1 MNVTYIVSI
10 ISVAFCLFFF
20 FYVKWYIKKRTSASE
35 LLAEYRTEVY
45 RLIAEIDS
53 VTDRDSRLVED
64 RIKKLNAILDD
75 TDKRLSVYMRELERS
90 RSGEALYTSLGRG
103 IRAALKTPLEATP
116 AAQSVTAPFAPSA
129 PTVPSAPAPSAPK
142 LSVVR
147 THAQQ
152 LPLEPPPAELSL
164 QPAQPE
170 PVRTVQKAPSKK
182 QIRSEIEM
190 LVNQGVSAGEIAS
203 VLDISLSEV
212 DLAINL
218 LSRQKKP
225 GSSH

>member
-116 AAQSVTAPFAPSA
+116 SAQSVTAPLAPSA
-129 PTVPSAPAPSAPK
+129 PTAPSAPK

-147 THAQQ
+147 TQAQQ

>member
-116 AAQSVTAPFAPSA
+116 SAQSVTAPLAPSA
-129 PTVPSAPAPSAPK
+129 PTAPSAPK

-147 THAQQ
+147 TQAQQ
-152 LPLEPPPAELSL
+152 LPLEPPPSELSL
-164 QPAQPE
+164 QSAQPE